1 MSKIF
6 VSKHKEK
13 ETFDEKNGRI
23 VLIKKTASKF
33 KIWAKKLLVRN
44 ELCSKKK
51 CRSKQIWGKTNFGK
65 NAYFDSLWHFL
76 VA

>member
-44 ELCSKKK
+44 ELCAKKNLGPNK
-51 CRSKQIWGKTNFGK
+51 FGAKQTLGKIHILI
-65 NAYFDSLWHFL
+65 AYGIF
-76 VA
+76 